1 MANISIRMDD
11 ELKRKAEELFNDL
24 GMNLTTAFTVFVK
37 QSLREQAIPFE
48 ISREIPNKETREA
61 IEEVQQMK
69 KNPSMGKVYDD
80 VDKMMEDLLY

>member
-11 ELKRKAEELFNDL
+11 ELKRKAEELFND
-24 GMNLTTAFTVFVK
+24 LTTAFTVFVK

-69 KNPSMGKVYDD
+69 KNPSMGKAYDD

>member
-1 MANISIRMDD
+1 
-11 ELKRKAEELFNDL
+11 
-24 GMNLTTAFTVFVK
+24 MNLTTAFTVFVK

-69 KNPSMGKVYDD
+69 KNPSIGKAYDD
-80 VDKMMEDLLY
+80 VDKMMEELSRTGSHSDLF

>member
-37 QSLREQAIPFE
+37 QSLREQAIPFG

-69 KNPSMGKVYDD
+69 KIHLWGKSM
-80 VDKMMEDLLY
+80 MTWIR

>member
-1 MANISIRMDD
+1 M
-11 ELKRKAEELFNDL
+11 
-24 GMNLTTAFTVFVK
+24 K

-69 KNPSMGKVYDD
+69 KNPSIGKAYDD